1 MTTQEIMGFD
11 VTPKLGSVI
20 QPDQWKLS
28 GRLIDGEIF
37 GKKFS
42 EFRLTTNNGIIES
55 LPVLVEVT
63 GRTLKYRHGER
74 WVRVRITF
82 LRDDD
87 EPEET
92 SGGFMF
98 VPW

>member
-1 MTTQEIMGFD
+1 MTTQTIYGFD
-11 VTPKLGSVI
+11 VTPRIGSVI

-28 GRLIDGEIF
+28 GRLIDVEIF

-55 LPVLVEVT
+55 LPVRIEVT
-63 GRTLKYRHGER
+63 RRTLQRRHGER

-82 LRDDD
+82 LHDGD
-87 EPEET
+87 EPDVT
-92 SGGFMF
+92 TGGLMF